1 MERPR
6 KQARRIATLEAR
18 HDRLQRYSR
27 HIIIDKCNYSHPG
40 VNGALLGVSGNV
52 IALHRPYRA
61 VPLRSAFFS
70 TSLHIMTPA
79 AEKAPLL
86 PHCAAFIPLE
96 KQRRRI
102 YKRRKSPPWA
112 QRELPSPLG
121 HFFLQDGARRAII
134 FKLARQAPS
143 NLPLC
148 ERAKACHRMRRPCAS
163 RQLEACFVRLS
174 GRIGTAALCA
184 PVAQRI
190 ERRFPK
196 PCVGGS
202 SPLRGATFLPAVF
215 GF

>member
-1 MERPR
+1 M
-6 KQARRIATLEAR
+6 
-18 HDRLQRYSR
+18 
-27 HIIIDKCNYSHPG
+27 CNYSHPG

-86 PHCAAFIPLE
+86 PHCTAFIPLE

-148 ERAKACHRMRRPCAS
+148 ERAKTWHQMCGPCAS

-174 GRIGTAALCA
+174 GRIGSAALCA

-202 SPLRGATFLPAVF
+202 SPLRGATFLPVVF

>member
-6 KQARRIATLEAR
+6 KQARQNSDPGSSAWSASTLSST
-18 HDRLQRYSR
+18 HYNRLAQLFSSR
-27 HIIIDKCNYSHPG
+27 

-61 VPLRSAFFS
+61 VPPRSAFFS
-70 TSLHIMTPA
+70 TSLHIMTSA

-86 PHCAAFIPLE
+86 PHCTAFIPLE

-148 ERAKACHRMRRPCAS
+148 ERAKPAKCS
-163 RQLEACFVRLS
+163 RQTRRRNRPNAK
-174 GRIGTAALCA
+174 AL
-184 PVAQRI
+184 R
-190 ERRFPK
+190 E
-196 PCVGGS
+196 
-202 SPLRGATFLPAVF
+202 
-215 GF
+215 